1 MSDYCDMAQSARY
14 ARQPALPAQR
24 IADLRPADTLAGA
37 TPADNATRVAIWR
50 SRLTPEQRVEL
61 QARGNKAREPFLPL
75 WREPMR
81 KRA

>member
-1 MSDYCDMAQSARY
+1 MDFHDMAESARY
-14 ARQPALPAQR
+14 ARMPALPAQR
-24 IADLRPADTLAGA
+24 ISDLRPADTLAGA
-37 TPADNATRVAIWR
+37 TPVSNATRVHIWR

-61 QARGNKAREPFLPL
+61 QARGNKVREPFLAL

>member
-1 MSDYCDMAQSARY
+1 MDYMTMAESARY
-14 ARQPALPAQR
+14 ARMPALPHSR

-37 TPADNATRVAIWR
+37 TPVPNATRVHIWR

>member
-1 MSDYCDMAQSARY
+1 MAESARY
-14 ARQPALPAQR
+14 ARMPALPRAR
-24 IADLRPADTLAGA
+24 LADMRHAERLEGARPVGND
-37 TPADNATRVAIWR
+37 TRVAIWR
-50 SRLTPEQRVEL
+50 SRFTPEQRVEL

>member
-1 MSDYCDMAQSARY
+1 MDFSDMAESARY
-14 ARQPALPAQR
+14 QRMPRLPNSR

-37 TPADNATRVAIWR
+37 TPVPNDTRVAIWR

-81 KRA
+81 KRS

>member
-37 TPADNATRVAIWR
+37 TPADNATRVHIWR